1 MRAPQPEPPIPGS
14 FATPS
19 LLAWIVNGKYVMSLP
34 LYRIETDLKA
44 CGATISRQDMA
55 NWMMNVHARWLAKV
69 HERMKVELLSH
80 VRIHADETTVQVLK
94 EPNREAK
101 KKSRMWL
108 FCSARCNVPVYV
120 FEYHETRRKGVAQEF
135 LAGWSGTLTANGYK
149 PYFNLGNPNIA
160 NTACLV
166 HVRRYFA
173 QIVKIA
179 GGDAK
184 AASAASVA
192 LEARRRIDAM
202 FQGRLQV
209 RRHGAGRQ
217 EGRPRRGAP
226 PAHGGLRGDGH
237 GPSFPLASPK
247 LAPHRALQYAV
258 EFWPYVM
265 NVLEDGHLE
274 LSNNVAEQA
283 QRIFVVGRK
292 NWLFS
297 DAPRGARASAAIY
310 SVTTT
315 AKANGLNPRLYVEWL
330 LTEMPNAGELTDEVV
345 DSFLPWSDRVPE
357 SCKLDPAAAEKAKE
371 MPDDFIIN
379 IDPDAFDDEM
389 ANNAEEGL

>member
-179 GGDAK
+179 GGGAK

-202 FQGRLQV
+202 FKVDSKFDDMEPGGRKAARDAEL
-209 RRHGAGRQ
+209 
-217 EGRPRRGAP
+217 RPRRGAP
-226 PAHGGLRGDGH
+226 PAHGGLRGMGA
-237 GPSFPLASPK
+237 GPASPS
-247 LAPHRALQYAV
+247 LAEAGAAPCAAVRCGVLALRHERARRRGTWSSRTTSPVLLQCLFDRFGSV
-258 EFWPYVM
+258 FPQCGLMVFP
-265 NVLEDGHLE
+265 G
-274 LSNNVAEQA
+274 
-283 QRIFVVGRK
+283 VVIVSR
-292 NWLFS
+292 
-297 DAPRGARASAAIY
+297 
-310 SVTTT
+310 
-315 AKANGLNPRLYVEWL
+315 
-330 LTEMPNAGELTDEVV
+330 
-345 DSFLPWSDRVPE
+345 
-357 SCKLDPAAAEKAKE
+357 
-371 MPDDFIIN
+371 
-379 IDPDAFDDEM
+379 
-389 ANNAEEGL
+389 

>member
-34 LYRIETDLKA
+34 LYRIEADLKA

-108 FCSARCNVPVYV
+108 FCSARCDVPVYV

-135 LAGWSGTLTANGYK
+135 LAGWSGTLTTDGYK

-179 GGDAK
+179 GGGAK

-202 FQGRLQV
+202 FKV
-209 RRHGAGRQ
+209 DSKFDDMEPGARKAARDA
-217 EGRPRRGAP
+217 ELRPLMEDF
-226 PAHGGLRGDGH
+226 GGWAR
-237 GPSFPLASPK
+237 PASPS
-247 LAPHRALQYAV
+247 LAEAGAAPCAAVRCGVLALRHERARRRAPGALEQRRRAGPANLRRRAQELALQRCAARRAGV
-258 EFWPYVM
+258 CG
-265 NVLEDGHLE
+265 DI
-274 LSNNVAEQA
+274 
-283 QRIFVVGRK
+283 QRHHHGQ
-292 NWLFS
+292 
-297 DAPRGARASAAIY
+297 G
-310 SVTTT
+310 
-315 AKANGLNPRLYVEWL
+315 NGLNPRLYVEWL

>member
-108 FCSARCNVPVYV
+108 FCSARCDVPVYV

-135 LAGWSGTLTANGYK
+135 LAGWSGTLTTDGYK

-179 GGDAK
+179 GGGAK

-192 LEARRRIDAM
+192 CISSSRCFVFSHVFFSGLGSCMHFPYFSGCAEVFLPNMRASLTRRLWPVNSRS
-202 FQGRLQV
+202 
-209 RRHGAGRQ
+209 
-217 EGRPRRGAP
+217 RPWCTMRSMIA
-226 PAHGGLRGDGH
+226 A
-237 GPSFPLASPK
+237 ASLSSAK
-247 LAPHRALQYAV
+247 TVPHLLNS
-258 EFWPYVM
+258 M
-265 NVLEDGHLE
+265 
-274 LSNNVAEQA
+274 
-283 QRIFVVGRK
+283 FVV
-292 NWLFS
+292 NMML
-297 DAPRGARASAAIY
+297 
-310 SVTTT
+310 
-315 AKANGLNPRLYVEWL
+315 RL
-330 LTEMPNAGELTDEVV
+330 
-345 DSFLPWSDRVPE
+345 S
-357 SCKLDPAAAEKAKE
+357 
-371 MPDDFIIN
+371 
-379 IDPDAFDDEM
+379 
-389 ANNAEEGL
+389 

>member
-80 VRIHADETTVQVLK
+80 VRIHADETTVQALK

-108 FCSARCNVPVYV
+108 FCSARCDVPVYV

-135 LAGWSGTLTANGYK
+135 LAGWSGTLTTDGCK

-202 FQGRLQV
+202 FKVDSKFDDMEPGARKAARDAEL
-209 RRHGAGRQ
+209 RPLMEDFGGMGAGPASPSLAEAGAAPCAAVRCGVLALRH
-217 EGRPRRGAP
+217 ERARRRGTWSS
-226 PAHGGLRGDGH
+226 RTTS
-237 GPSFPLASPK
+237 PSRPS
-247 LAPHRALQYAV
+247 
-258 EFWPYVM
+258 
-265 NVLEDGHLE
+265 
-274 LSNNVAEQA
+274 
-283 QRIFVVGRK
+283 
-292 NWLFS
+292 
-297 DAPRGARASAAIY
+297 
-310 SVTTT
+310 
-315 AKANGLNPRLYVEWL
+315 
-330 LTEMPNAGELTDEVV
+330 
-345 DSFLPWSDRVPE
+345 E
-357 SCKLDPAAAEKAKE
+357 SSS
-371 MPDDFIIN
+371 
-379 IDPDAFDDEM
+379 
-389 ANNAEEGL
+389 